1 MVDFRYQDV
10 SPSGTLHFVMY
21 NIRLVLIFL
30 VVFSQTTTISGQ
42 GTAIPLSNAD
52 IQELVDAHNLFRG
65 MVEPPA
71 SNMQPVVSG
80 NYEVKHCCMSL

>member
-1 MVDFRYQDV
+1 MVHLRYQDV
-10 SPSGTLHFVMY
+10 SPNGIQNFYMIMY
-21 NIRLVLIFL
+21 TTRLVLVFL
-30 VVFSQTTTISGQ
+30 VVLSQTTTITGQ

-65 MVEPPA
+65 MVDPPA

-80 NYEVKHCCMSL
+80 NYNVK